1 VSPRGRA
8 TVTAATTADAAL
20 VHGLTQQAWRGTVA
34 ADSSAYREAPAD
46 VEALFARG
54 GGAFVA
60 RVDGVPV
67 GSVRHVPVPHPEPSW
82 EIKRMGLLREVR
94 GLGLG
99 ARLAA
104 AVEDA
109 ARAAGVRRLQLGVRR
124 DQPRL
129 VAFWAKLG
137 FEADASVALSSH
149 NPLTEPPVTM
159 SRRLGPAPPNHPY

>member
-8 TVTAATTADAAL
+8 TATAATAADDAL
-20 VHGLTQQAWRGTVA
+20 VHDLAQRARHGTVDA
-34 ADSSAYREAPAD
+34 NSSAYRETPAD
-46 VEALFARG
+46 VEALFSRG

-60 RVDGVPV
+60 RVDGEAA
-67 GSVRHVPVPHPEPSW
+67 GSVRFVPVPHPEPSW
-82 EIKRMGLLREVR
+82 ESKRMALLRRAR
-94 GLGLG
+94 GLGAL
-99 ARLAA
+99 LAA

-109 ARAAGVRRLQLGVRR
+109 ARAAGVRRLQPGVRR

-129 VAFWAKLG
+129 VAFWVTLG

-159 SRRLGPAPPNHPY
+159 SRRLDPAAPDHPR

>member
-1 VSPRGRA
+1 MSPRGRA
-8 TVTAATTADAAL
+8 TVTAATAADTAL
-20 VHGLTQQAWRGTVA
+20 VHDLTQRAWHGTVA
-34 ADSSAYREAPAD
+34 ANSSAYRESPAD

-60 RVDGVPV
+60 HLDGEAV
-67 GSVRHVPVPHPEPSW
+67 GSVRFVPVPHARPSW

-94 GLGLG
+94 GRGFGTL
-99 ARLAA
+99 LAA

-129 VAFWAKLG
+129 VAFWATLG

-149 NPLTEPPVTM
+149 NPLTELPVTM
-159 SRRLGPAPPNHPY
+159 SRRLDLAPPHRPR

>member
-1 VSPRGRA
+1 MRPRGRA

-20 VHGLTQQAWRGTVA
+20 VHALTQRAWHGTVA
-34 ADSSAYREAPAD
+34 ANSSAYLETAAD
-46 VEALFARG
+46 IEALFARG
-54 GGAFVA
+54 GGALVA

-67 GSVRHVPVPHPEPSW
+67 GSVRHVPVPHGEPSW
-82 EIKRMGLLREVR
+82 EIKRMGLLREAR
-94 GLGLG
+94 GAGLGPL
-99 ARLAA
+99 LAA

-109 ARAAGVRRLQLGVRR
+109 ARAAGVGRLQLGVRR

-129 VAFWAKLG
+129 VAFWATLG

-159 SRRLGPAPPNHPY
+159 SRRLGHAAPHRPR